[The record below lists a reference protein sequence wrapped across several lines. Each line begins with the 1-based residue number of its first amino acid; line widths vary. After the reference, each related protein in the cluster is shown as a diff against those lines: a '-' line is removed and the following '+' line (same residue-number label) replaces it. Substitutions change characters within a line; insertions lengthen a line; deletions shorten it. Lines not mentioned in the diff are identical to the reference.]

1 MTSHQILKQYWGYD
15 EFRGIQNDIINSILQ
30 GKDTLGLMPTGGGK
44 SLCFQVP
51 TMMMDGINIVITPLI
66 ALMKDQVGKLKL
78 LGIKAEAIYSGMMSM
93 DIEKA
98 YDNCI
103 YGNYK
108 FLYISPERLASEQFR
123 QKLALIKRICM
134 ITVDEAHCVSQWGYD
149 FRPPFLKIAEI
160 RQIIPYDVPILAL
173 TATATPQIVDDIQD
187 KLQFKER
194 NVFSMSFER
203 KNLVYVVRETENKDD
218 EMLNILKSI
227 PDGGAIVYTRSRKL
241 TSEIARFLISEG
253 ITADNYHAGLTD
265 AEKDIRQINWTK
277 GRNRVMVATNAFG
290 MGIDKPDVRVVI
302 HYNIPDSIEA
312 YFQEAGRAGRDG
324 QTAYA
329 VLLYNRKDNTTLHK
343 RIQETYPEPEYIKQV
358 YEDVCCYLQ
367 VGMGEALGRT
377 FDFSLD
383 KFCIYFKHFPL
394 LAHSALCILSNAG
407 YIDYQSDNDFKSRVH
422 IIINKDELYLLDNNY
437 PAMDKLVNCLLRT
450 YTGLFA
456 DYTYIDEMLLAHK
469 TGLNANAIYEMMK
482 ELNNRRIIDYI
493 PKRNTPTICFTTRR
507 IEAADIVLS
516 PMVYETRKQEYARRI
531 DEMLKYATDK
541 QTCRSKLLLHYFG
554 DDKSHDCGRCDV
566 CISVRRKRKDKELIK
581 KEEEQIKDIRRAI
594 IEHLSDGEAHRVT
607 DLNKLVVPRKQ
618 LSKTIHQMVDEEE
631 IISQGEYIRLT
642 KFSSKLK

>member
-66 ALMKDQVGKLKL
+66 ALMKDQVSKLKL

-618 LSKTIHQMVDEEE
+618 LSETIHQMVDEEE

>member
-66 ALMKDQVGKLKL
+66 ALMKDQVSKLKL

-123 QKLALIKRICM
+123 QKMALIKRICM

-173 TATATPQIVDDIQD
+173 TATATPKIVDDIQD
-187 KLQFKER
+187 KLQFKEK

-407 YIDYQSDNDFKSRVH
+407 YIDYQSENDFKSRVH
-422 IIINKDELYLLDNNY
+422 IIIDKDELYLLDNNY

-456 DYTYIDEMLLAHK
+456 DYTYIDEMLIAHK

-493 PKRNTPTICFTTRR
+493 PKRNTPTISFTTRR

-531 DEMLKYATDK
+531 DEMLRYASDK

-581 KEEEQIKDIRRAI
+581 KEEEQKKDIRRAI
-594 IEHLSDGEAHRVT
+594 IEHLSDGQAHPVT

-618 LSKTIHQMVDEEE
+618 LSETIHQMVDEEE

-642 KFSSKLK
+642 KSSSKLK

>member
-123 QKLALIKRICM
+123 QKMALIKRICM

-618 LSKTIHQMVDEEE
+618 LSETIHQMVDEEE

>member
-66 ALMKDQVGKLKL
+66 ALMKDQVSKLKL

-160 RQIIPYDVPILAL
+160 RQIIPYDVPILTL

-203 KNLVYVVRETENKDD
+203 INLVYVVRETENKDD

-618 LSKTIHQMVDEEE
+618 LSETIHQMVDEEE

>member
-66 ALMKDQVGKLKL
+66 ALMKDQVSKLKL

-123 QKLALIKRICM
+123 QKMALIKRICM

-173 TATATPQIVDDIQD
+173 TATATPKIVDDIQD
-187 KLQFKER
+187 KLQFKEK

-407 YIDYQSDNDFKSRVH
+407 YIDYQSENDFKSRVH
-422 IIINKDELYLLDNNY
+422 IIIDKDELYLLDNNY
-437 PAMDKLVNCLLRT
+437 PAMDNLVNCLLRT

-456 DYTYIDEMLLAHK
+456 DYTYIDEMLIAHK

-493 PKRNTPTICFTTRR
+493 PKRNTPTISFTTRR

-531 DEMLKYATDK
+531 DEMLRYASDK

-581 KEEEQIKDIRRAI
+581 KEEEQKKDIRRAI
-594 IEHLSDGEAHRVT
+594 IEHLSDGQAHPVT

-618 LSKTIHQMVDEEE
+618 LSETIHQMVDEEE

-642 KFSSKLK
+642 KSSSKLK

>member
-66 ALMKDQVGKLKL
+66 ALMKDQVSKLKL

-123 QKLALIKRICM
+123 QKMALIKRICM

-173 TATATPQIVDDIQD
+173 TATATPKIVDDIQD
-187 KLQFKER
+187 KLQFKEK

-302 HYNIPDSIEA
+302 HYNTPDSIEA

-407 YIDYQSDNDFKSRVH
+407 YIDYQSENDFKSRVH
-422 IIINKDELYLLDNNY
+422 IIIDKDELYLLDNNY
-437 PAMDKLVNCLLRT
+437 PAMDNLVNCLLRT

-456 DYTYIDEMLLAHK
+456 DYTYIDEMLIAHK

-493 PKRNTPTICFTTRR
+493 PKRNTPTISFTTRR

-531 DEMLKYATDK
+531 DEMLRYASDK

-581 KEEEQIKDIRRAI
+581 KEEEQKKDIRRAI
-594 IEHLSDGEAHRVT
+594 IEHLSDGQAHPVT

-618 LSKTIHQMVDEEE
+618 LSETIHQMVDEEE

-642 KFSSKLK
+642 KSSSKLK